1 MTIIDTPFNTEAKIA
16 CLKDKGVSTVMRYYN
31 FSNSSVFP
39 RKRLELPEAEALS
52 ANGIQIG
59 VVFQQRQ
66 NQAADFSDLKGFAA
80 GRSAFRQAQ
89 NSIGQ
94 PAGSGIYFSVDF
106 DASTSEINNNI
117 IPYFEGV
124 KRAFSEE
131 SGGNPAYRV
140 GVYGSGLTSSR
151 LRQREL
157 IDLTWLAMSR
167 GFRGTKQA
175 IQAGEFNL
183 NQIPPDSHL
192 CGLGVDF
199 NETNPDGR
207 DFGSFTIDVEAV
219 APVPIAT
226 NGQNLQRVI
235 ARAGLRLREGPGTQ
249 FDIIGGL
256 TFGQIVSVA
265 SVTNGFA
272 RVDVEGDGQVDG
284 FASAAFLE
292 PVNGNS

>member
-1 MTIIDTPFNTEAKIA
+1 MSIIDTPFNTEAKIA
-16 CLKDKGVSTVMRYYN
+16 CLKDKGVRTVIRYYN

-66 NQAADFSDLKGFAA
+66 NSAADFSDPKGFAA

-94 PAGSGIYFSVDF
+94 PAGSGVYFSVDF
-106 DASTSEINNNI
+106 DASTSQINNNI
-117 IPYFEGV
+117 VPYFQGV
-124 KRAFSEE
+124 KRAFAEE

-140 GVYGSGLTSSR
+140 GVYGSGLTASL
-151 LRQREL
+151 LRQHEL

-175 IQAGEFNL
+175 IEAGEFNL

-199 NETNPDGR
+199 NEPNPDGR
-207 DFGSFTIDVEAV
+207 DFGAFAIDVDV
-219 APVPIAT
+219 VVPVPVAT
-226 NGQNLQRVI
+226 NGHLQRVI

-249 FDIIGGL
+249 FDVIGGL
-256 TFGQIVSVA
+256 SFGQVVSVA

-272 RVDVEGDGQVDG
+272 RVDVEGDGQIDG

-292 PVNGNS
+292 PVDGNS